1 MNKLLRECNKSEN
14 PNINNLKHFANI
26 RNFYISHFFGTN
38 YVNVIPQTEL
48 IPKHSINIWCMDQ
61 FTDSDDDQDCLYLC
75 LSYRKTHMQLNSGAI
90 VNIILGRSKHEE
102 LLLLSQT

>member
-38 YVNVIPQTEL
+38 YVNVIP
-48 IPKHSINIWCMDQ
+48 
-61 FTDSDDDQDCLYLC
+61 
-75 LSYRKTHMQLNSGAI
+75 
-90 VNIILGRSKHEE
+90 
-102 LLLLSQT
+102 